1 MKFMLKLELKLA
13 GSNLP
18 ACLCVQKEL
27 NMAYII
33 SLDQGTTSSRAVLI
47 NKSGT
52 ITGSAQKEFPQIYP
66 KAGWVEHNP
75 MDIWNVQ
82 LEMLQKLF
90 EEQNIKPSEIAAIG
104 ITNQRETTILWDNN
118 TGEPVYNAIVWQCR
132 RTADYCNSLKDRGLS
147 EKIHKKTGLVVDAYF
162 SGSKI
167 KWIMDNVSGVR
178 ERAEKGEILFGT
190 VDTWLVWKLTG
201 GKVHVTD
208 YTNASRTMLFN
219 INTLDWDTELLKE
232 FDIPVNILPEVK
244 PSSFI
249 YGTTEKELLG
259 VEIPIAGIAGDQ
271 QAALFGQMCIGKGS
285 FKNTYGT
292 GCFML
297 MNTGE
302 EPVFSEN
309 GLLTTIALG
318 LDGKVTFALEGSVF
332 MAGAVIQ
339 WLRDDLE
346 IIENAEETEKIALS
360 VEDTMGVSFV
370 SAFQGLGTPYWDM
383 GARASIIGL
392 TRGAGKAH
400 IVRAA
405 LESIAFR
412 TKDIIDVMEK
422 EAGITLSNMKVDGGA
437 CRNNFL
443 MQFQS
448 DILNSSI
455 VRPGNIETTAMGAAY
470 LAGLAVGF
478 WSGMEELK
486 DIWEKERVFS
496 PSMEGSKRDT
506 LYAGWQKAVG
516 RCLS

>member
-1 MKFMLKLELKLA
+1 M
-13 GSNLP
+13 S
-18 ACLCVQKEL
+18 
-27 NMAYII
+27 YII
-33 SLDQGTTSSRAVLI
+33 ALDQGTTSSRALLI
-47 NKSGT
+47 DKSGT
-52 ITGSAQKEFPQIYP
+52 IKGSAQKEFPQIYP
-66 KAGWVEHNP
+66 QAGWVEHDP

-82 LEMLQKLF
+82 LEMLQKLV
-90 EEQNIKPSEIAAIG
+90 EEQKVKPEEIAAIG
-104 ITNQRETTILWDNN
+104 ITNQRETTIVWDRN
-118 TGEPVYNAIVWQCR
+118 TGKPVYNAIVWQCR
-132 RTADYCNSLKDRGLS
+132 RTADYCNSLKARGLS
-147 EKIHKKTGLVVDAYF
+147 ETIHKKTGLVVDAYF

-167 KWIMDNVSGVR
+167 KWILDNVPGVR
-178 ERAEKGEILFGT
+178 VKAEKGDVLFGT

-219 INTLDWDTELLKE
+219 INTIEWDQELLNE
-232 FDIPVNILPEVK
+232 MDIPKSILPDVK
-244 PSSFI
+244 PSSYV
-249 YGTTEKELLG
+249 YGQTDINLLDL
-259 VEIPIAGIAGDQ
+259 EIPIAGIAGDQ
-271 QAALFGQMCIGKGS
+271 QAALFGQMCIDKGS

-302 EPVFSEN
+302 KPVFSRN

-318 LDGKVTFALEGSVF
+318 LDGKISYALEGSVF

-339 WLRDDLE
+339 WLRDDLK
-346 IIENAEETEKIALS
+346 IIESAEETEAIALS
-360 VEDTMGVSFV
+360 VADTRGVNFV

-383 GARASIIGL
+383 GAKAAIHGL
-392 TRGAGKAH
+392 SRGAGKAH

-412 TKDIIDVMEK
+412 TKDIVTVMEK
-422 EAGITLSNMKVDGGA
+422 EAGITLSDMRVDGGA

-448 DILNSSI
+448 DILNNNI
-455 VRPGNIETTAMGAAY
+455 LRPGNIETTAMGAAY

-486 DIWEKERVFS
+486 DIWVKERVFV
-496 PSMEGSKRDT
+496 PNIGDSKRKN
-506 LYAGWQKAVG
+506 LYASWKNAVG
-516 RCLS
+516 RCLT